1 MKKQN
6 EVITEVLMN
15 SDLDY
20 LLDDSAVIE
29 SYRVVANYNYTSDNY
44 GDDW

>member
-1 MKKQN
+1 MSKQN

-29 SYRVVANYNYTSDNY
+29 SYRAVANYNYTSDNY